1 MRPMKK
7 LKTIL
12 QSNYFLYAILILTGL
27 ITIIRINIEPKT
39 TYNLNTNQVTGV
51 ILSSKIKE
59 NKLTLI
65 VKGKD
70 KIQGIYYFKTA
81 EEKKNY
87 KKELMV
93 GKTVTITGQMIL
105 PNTPTTKNLF
115 NYKEYLR
122 KEKIYLIMKIDKIK
136 KQQRKIPIFYKIK
149 NKIEKRASNPYIK
162 SFLLGDQSEI
172 KVEVKESYQRNGISH
187 LLAISGMQFIII
199 EEFLLKLLK
208 KLPLK
213 NKTNFKIVIFF
224 LLLYLSILNITAS
237 ILRGIL
243 FYILFSL
250 NRHWNLNLDK
260 KIVISIAIT
269 ITLLI
274 NPYYIYEIGFWY
286 SYIISIGLMYFM
298 KEETSYLKTLIKS
311 SMLAFLLSIPIS
323 LYYFYEINITS
334 IIYNLFYIPLINIII
349 FPSSI
354 ITFVFPVIEP
364 LYNILIKLLETSSLY
379 LNNISFGK
387 LIFAKIPIVFYIIE
401 LGIILLLLNTR
412 KKKLILLL
420 IIILGI
426 HYYGP
431 SIYQKDFIKFIDVGQ
446 GDSVLIYSKGKSVLI
461 DTGGKVDYD
470 EKESSSIS
478 KYTTIPLLKSL
489 GIKKLNYIF
498 LTHGDND
505 HAGETIYLEK
515 NFQVINIYLNQ
526 GEEQE
531 LEQKIRKEIK
541 KIKKVKQEEV
551 FQVGNFTLHQINKKW
566 ENENTGSSVF
576 YVKHPKLTAL
586 LLGDATIKTE
596 EYLQKNYNLK
606 VDVLKVGHHGS
617 ATSTSLSFLKEATPR
632 LAIISVGENNRYHH
646 PSRKV
651 IERLIKQNIPYLQ
664 TKTSGTITI
673 YPNTEEVVE
682 DKKER

>member
-274 NPYYIYEIGFWY
+274 NPYCISEIGFWY

-298 KEETSYLKTLIKS
+298 KEEISYLKTLIKS

-446 GDSVLIYSKGKSVLI
+446 GDSVLIYSKGKSALI

>member
-136 KQQRKIPIFYKIK
+136 KQQRKVSIFYKIK

-172 KVEVKESYQRNGISH
+172 KAEVKESYQRNGISH

-446 GDSVLIYSKGKSVLI
+446 GDSVLIYSKGKSALI

-498 LTHGDND
+498 FTHGDND

>member
-298 KEETSYLKTLIKS
+298 KEEISYLKTLIKS

-446 GDSVLIYSKGKSVLI
+446 GDSVLIYSKGKSALI

-531 LEQKIRKEIK
+531 LEKIRKEIK

>member
-172 KVEVKESYQRNGISH
+172 KVEVEESYQRNGISH

-446 GDSVLIYSKGKSVLI
+446 GDSVLIYSKGKSALI

>member
-250 NRHWNLNLDK
+250 NRHWKLNLDK

-446 GDSVLIYSKGKSVLI
+446 GDSVLIYSKGKSALI

>member
-136 KQQRKIPIFYKIK
+136 KQQRKVSIFYKIK

-172 KVEVKESYQRNGISH
+172 KAEVKESYQRNGISH

-298 KEETSYLKTLIKS
+298 KEEISYLKTLIKS

-446 GDSVLIYSKGKSVLI
+446 GDSVLIYSKGKSALI

-526 GEEQE
+526 GDEQE

>member
-298 KEETSYLKTLIKS
+298 KEEISYLKTLIKS

-446 GDSVLIYSKGKSVLI
+446 GDSVLIYSKGKSALI

-526 GEEQE
+526 GDEQE

>member
-172 KVEVKESYQRNGISH
+172 KAEVKESYQRNGISH

-446 GDSVLIYSKGKSVLI
+446 GDSVLIYSKGKSALI

>member
-105 PNTPTTKNLF
+105 PNTPTTKNLL
-115 NYKEYLR
+115 NNKEYLK

-136 KQQRKIPIFYKIK
+136 KQQRKVSIFYKIK

-172 KVEVKESYQRNGISH
+172 KAEVKESYQRNGISH

-298 KEETSYLKTLIKS
+298 KEEISYLKTLIKS

-446 GDSVLIYSKGKSVLI
+446 GDSVLIYSKGKSALI

>member
-298 KEETSYLKTLIKS
+298 KEEISYLKTLIKS

-446 GDSVLIYSKGKSVLI
+446 GDSVLIYSKGKSALI

-531 LEQKIRKEIK
+531 LEQKIKKEIK

>member
-274 NPYYIYEIGFWY
+274 NPYY
-286 SYIISIGLMYFM
+286 
-298 KEETSYLKTLIKS
+298 ETS
-311 SMLAFLLSIPIS
+311 
-323 LYYFYEINITS
+323 
-334 IIYNLFYIPLINIII
+334 
-349 FPSSI
+349 
-354 ITFVFPVIEP
+354 
-364 LYNILIKLLETSSLY
+364 
-379 LNNISFGK
+379 
-387 LIFAKIPIVFYIIE
+387 
-401 LGIILLLLNTR
+401 
-412 KKKLILLL
+412 
-420 IIILGI
+420 
-426 HYYGP
+426 
-431 SIYQKDFIKFIDVGQ
+431 
-446 GDSVLIYSKGKSVLI
+446 
-461 DTGGKVDYD
+461 
-470 EKESSSIS
+470 
-478 KYTTIPLLKSL
+478 
-489 GIKKLNYIF
+489 
-498 LTHGDND
+498 
-505 HAGETIYLEK
+505 
-515 NFQVINIYLNQ
+515 
-526 GEEQE
+526 
-531 LEQKIRKEIK
+531 
-541 KIKKVKQEEV
+541 
-551 FQVGNFTLHQINKKW
+551 
-566 ENENTGSSVF
+566 EN
-576 YVKHPKLTAL
+576 
-586 LLGDATIKTE
+586 
-596 EYLQKNYNLK
+596 
-606 VDVLKVGHHGS
+606 
-617 ATSTSLSFLKEATPR
+617 
-632 LAIISVGENNRYHH
+632 
-646 PSRKV
+646 
-651 IERLIKQNIPYLQ
+651 
-664 TKTSGTITI
+664 
-673 YPNTEEVVE
+673 VV
-682 DKKER
+682 

>member
-1 MRPMKK
+1 
-7 LKTIL
+7 
-12 QSNYFLYAILILTGL
+12 
-27 ITIIRINIEPKT
+27 
-39 TYNLNTNQVTGV
+39 
-51 ILSSKIKE
+51 
-59 NKLTLI
+59 
-65 VKGKD
+65 
-70 KIQGIYYFKTA
+70 
-81 EEKKNY
+81 
-87 KKELMV
+87 
-93 GKTVTITGQMIL
+93 
-105 PNTPTTKNLF
+105 
-115 NYKEYLR
+115 
-122 KEKIYLIMKIDKIK
+122 
-136 KQQRKIPIFYKIK
+136 
-149 NKIEKRASNPYIK
+149 
-162 SFLLGDQSEI
+162 
-172 KVEVKESYQRNGISH
+172 
-187 LLAISGMQFIII
+187 
-199 EEFLLKLLK
+199 
-208 KLPLK
+208 
-213 NKTNFKIVIFF
+213 
-224 LLLYLSILNITAS
+224 
-237 ILRGIL
+237 
-243 FYILFSL
+243 
-250 NRHWNLNLDK
+250 
-260 KIVISIAIT
+260 
-269 ITLLI
+269 
-274 NPYYIYEIGFWY
+274 
-286 SYIISIGLMYFM
+286 
-298 KEETSYLKTLIKS
+298 
-311 SMLAFLLSIPIS
+311 MLAFLLSIPIS

-446 GDSVLIYSKGKSVLI
+446 GDSVLIYSKGKSALI

>member
-446 GDSVLIYSKGKSVLI
+446 GDSVLIYSKGKSALI

>member
-136 KQQRKIPIFYKIK
+136 KQQRKVSIFYKIK

-298 KEETSYLKTLIKS
+298 KEEISYLKTLIKS

-446 GDSVLIYSKGKSVLI
+446 GDSVLIYSKGKSALI

>member
-115 NYKEYLR
+115 NYKKYLR

-136 KQQRKIPIFYKIK
+136 KQQRKVSIFYKIK

-172 KVEVKESYQRNGISH
+172 KAEVKESYQRNGISH

-298 KEETSYLKTLIKS
+298 KEEISYLKTLIKS

-446 GDSVLIYSKGKSVLI
+446 GDSVLIYSKGKSALI

>member
-136 KQQRKIPIFYKIK
+136 KQQRKVSIFYKIK

-172 KVEVKESYQRNGISH
+172 KAEVKESYQRNGISH

-298 KEETSYLKTLIKS
+298 KEEISYLKTLIKS

-446 GDSVLIYSKGKSVLI
+446 GDSVLIYSKGKSALI

>member
-136 KQQRKIPIFYKIK
+136 KQQRKVSIFYKIK

-172 KVEVKESYQRNGISH
+172 KAEVKESYQRNGISH

-446 GDSVLIYSKGKSVLI
+446 GDSVLIYSKGKSALI